1 MRPNLNAADERIPA
15 AGQEFNIAASYVILT
30 MRLSYSGRVCPSG
43 CVCEII
49 AAGVILFG
57 GGKNARERAKF
68 DFVLVTRRQKTR
80 ACCYGVK
87 YVSLVVFKNDSL
99 KLMHEVH
106 HLHSSDVFRDILIK

>member
-15 AGQEFNIAASYVILT
+15 AGQEFNIAASYVIRT
-30 MRLSYSGRVCPSG
+30 MRLLYSGCVCPSV

-49 AAGVILFG
+49 AAGVIPFG
-57 GGKNARERAKF
+57 GGKTHESVPNVILYLLRDARKQE
-68 DFVLVTRRQKTR
+68 LV
-80 ACCYGVK
+80 AI
-87 YVSLVVFKNDSL
+87 SLVVFKNDSL